1 MTVLVTGSTGTIGSQ
16 VVQRLAGQSVRIRA
30 LVRDD
35 ASKVKVPAG
44 VEPVQGDMTDV
55 VSMRAALEGV
65 DTLFLLNAAASGEV
79 TQALLTLDLAREA
92 GVQRIV
98 YFSVFNSALFDDVP
112 HFASKH
118 LAERVIDAQALP
130 ATVLRPAAFMQNDLM
145 LRDALKAGVYPQS
158 LVARI
163 GRLAARRGRYRRAG
177 PSLTPDSHR
186 AIQSEPRSP
195 SSHPEAAAQSDELGG
210 L

>member
-1 MTVLVTGSTGTIGSQ
+1 MTILVTGGTGTIGSQ
-16 VVQRLAGQSVRIRA
+16 VVQRLAGQSERIRA

-35 ASKVKVPAG
+35 ASKAKVPAG

-55 VSMRAALEGV
+55 ASMRTVLKGV
-65 DTLFLLNAAASGEV
+65 DTLFLLNAAAPGEV

-145 LRDALKAGVYPQS
+145 LQDALKAGVYP
-158 LVARI
+158 
-163 GRLAARRGRYRRAG
+163 
-177 PSLTPDSHR
+177 
-186 AIQSEPRSP
+186 
-195 SSHPEAAAQSDELGG
+195 
-210 L
+210 